1 MMAAM
6 ELVKY
11 KEDMERYNQYK
22 DRLSAI
28 GEIPEDTKERML
40 KKQRA

>member
-1 MMAAM
+1 M

-28 GEIPEDTKERML
+28 REIPEDMKERML